1 MIEKGKNRTLKE
13 IIKSLAALFGGYD
26 DVHDGDDAQ
35 AIKNLAMDLEEAGC
49 RARYLIRDRDGKI
62 PALMDEILAEASI
75 KTVLTG
81 IRMPRMNSSSAASSG
96 TNATCGT
103 PYASTNCATTSTEP
117 IKPWTKPPRCVP
129 SPTRSQT
136 PSESPT

>member
-1 MIEKGKNRTLKE
+1 MLGTTAHPSANWVT
-13 IIKSLAALFGGYD
+13 
-26 DVHDGDDAQ
+26 Q

-81 IRMPRMNSSSAASSG
+81 IRMPRMNSSTAASSG
-96 TNATCGT
+96 TNATCST